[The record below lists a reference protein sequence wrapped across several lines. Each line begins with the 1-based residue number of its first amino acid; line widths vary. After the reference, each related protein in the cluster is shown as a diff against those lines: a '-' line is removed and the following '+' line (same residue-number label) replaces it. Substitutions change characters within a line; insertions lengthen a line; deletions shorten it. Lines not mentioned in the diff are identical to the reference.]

1 MFHAEGNERGGKMNW
16 KEIFSETTNKDILCM
31 IFCAEIALNIATNGK
46 RKIIHPGAFLVFHEI
61 IAEIAR
67 KSEWLNETCRK
78 ADQEMFF
85 AETAKKESE
94 ANG

>member
-1 MFHAEGNERGGKMNW
+1 MNW
-16 KEIFSETTNKDILCM
+16 EKIFSETTNKDILSM

-46 RKIIHPGAFLVFHEI
+46 GKIVHPGAFLVFHEI

-78 ADQEMFF
+78 ADIEMFS
-85 AETAKKESE
+85 AKNDESE
-94 ANG
+94 VEK